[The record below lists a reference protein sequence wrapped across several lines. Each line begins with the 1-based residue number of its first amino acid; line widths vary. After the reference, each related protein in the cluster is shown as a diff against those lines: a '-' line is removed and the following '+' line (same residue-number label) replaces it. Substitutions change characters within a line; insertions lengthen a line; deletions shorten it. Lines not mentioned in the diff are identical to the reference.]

1 MIVPVADPTIM
12 DDAATRAPLLPETD
26 PRSGAPTAAGTQR
39 RRPSSTVIPAV
50 VSAVLLLAVAAPHVK
65 GDVVAAVAAG
75 GAVEVAS
82 SRGAAEGVS
91 EKSTAPLLGA
101 GYAWLREYSWTNAM
115 LAWQRT
121 AFHFQP
127 TKNWMNGPLYHKGWY
142 HLFYQW
148 NPDSAVWGNITWG
161 HAVSR
166 DLVHWLHLPLAMVP
180 DHWYDANGVW
190 SGSAT
195 RLPDGRIVML
205 YTGSTKDSVQVQNL
219 AEPAD
224 PSDPLLR
231 EWVKSPSNP
240 VLVPPPGIGLKDF
253 RDPTTAWQVPNDTAT
268 WRVAI
273 GSKDRAHAGLALVY
287 RTKDFVR
294 YDPTPAV
301 MHVVPGTGMWECVDF
316 YPVAAA
322 AGEHQNGLDT
332 SAPPGPG
339 VKHVVKASLD
349 DDKHDYYAIG
359 TYDAAT
365 DTWTPDDAA
374 KDVGIGLRYDYGKF
388 YASKTFYEPV
398 LRRRVLWGWVGET
411 DSERADILK
420 GWASVQSQA
429 TTQIKG
435 PARIS
440 WRPIGRARTDD
451 TSAMPAGAAVT
462 CFSDW
467 MRAAAMVGLKLAV
480 AATTVLLDTKTGTNL
495 LQWPVVE
502 VENLR
507 MSGKSFDTIKLDSGS
522 VVPLDVGKATQ
533 LIVHVRV
540 GIVGLLQLDIE
551 AVFEVDAAAV
561 EAVKEAEVGF
571 NCSTSAGAAGR
582 GMLGPFG
589 LLVLADEHLS
599 EQTAVY
605 FYLAKG
611 TDGSLKTFFCQD
623 DLSFAQG
630 GRTCITAIYD
640 AARVFLF
647 NNATNARVT
656 AKSVKI
662 WQLNSAYIRPRS
674 RCWSIETVAC
684 PAVDARRVVHTPHP
698 AGTIDRR
705 DSSDAAGKHVD
716 RPIPFHACNDAS
728 NRIGA
733 GGEYVRRVRPVASGH
748 MRANQHATEGGN
760 RERVQARPRRV
771 TGGGEA
777 G

>member
-39 RRPSSTVIPAV
+39 RRPPSTVIPAI
-50 VSAVLLLAVAAPHVK
+50 VSAARRRRAGGRRRRGRGPGRGGGGLPRRGGGRVGEVHGPAPRRRRRAAPGILVDQRDAGVAAHGVPFPAHQELDERLAPSPSLIFFLSFLSRSGSNSVSRSCH
-65 GDVVAAVAAG
+65 GRLVHMALPDR
-75 GAVEVAS
+75 S
-82 SRGAAEGVS
+82 SCS
-91 EKSTAPLLGA
+91 SSFSTGCPL
-101 GYAWLREYSWTNAM
+101 
-115 LAWQRT
+115 QI
-121 AFHFQP
+121 P
-127 TKNWMNGPLYHKGWY
+127 TKGWY

-365 DTWTPDDAA
+365 DTWTPDDAT

-388 YASKTFYEPV
+388 YASKTFYDPV

-420 GWASVQSQA
+420 GWASVQSV
-429 TTQIKG
+429 
-435 PARIS
+435 PR
-440 WRPIGRARTDD
+440 
-451 TSAMPAGAAVT
+451 
-462 CFSDW
+462 
-467 MRAAAMVGLKLAV
+467 
-480 AATTVLLDTKTGTNL
+480 TVLLDTKTGTNL

-533 LIVHVRV
+533 L
-540 GIVGLLQLDIE
+540 DIE

-561 EAVKEAEVGF
+561 EAVTEAEVGF

-623 DLSFAQG
+623 DLRASKANDLVKRVYGSLVPVLHGENLSVRILVDHSIVESFAQG
-630 GRTCITAIYD
+630 GRTCITSRVYPTRAIYD

-662 WQLNSAYIRPRS
+662 WQLNSAYIRPYS
-674 RCWSIETVAC
+674 A
-684 PAVDARRVVHTPHP
+684 
-698 AGTIDRR
+698 
-705 DSSDAAGKHVD
+705 SSL
-716 RPIPFHACNDAS
+716 
-728 NRIGA
+728 
-733 GGEYVRRVRPVASGH
+733 
-748 MRANQHATEGGN
+748 
-760 RERVQARPRRV
+760 
-771 TGGGEA
+771 
-777 G
+777 

>member
-50 VSAVLLLAVAAPHVK
+50 VSAVLLLAVAAVAVLSLQPHVK

-420 GWASVQSQA
+420 GWASVQSV
-429 TTQIKG
+429 
-435 PARIS
+435 PR
-440 WRPIGRARTDD
+440 
-451 TSAMPAGAAVT
+451 
-462 CFSDW
+462 
-467 MRAAAMVGLKLAV
+467 
-480 AATTVLLDTKTGTNL
+480 TVLLDTKTGTNL

-522 VVPLDVGKATQ
+522 VVPLDVGKAT
-533 LIVHVRV
+533 
-540 GIVGLLQLDIE
+540 QLDIE

-623 DLSFAQG
+623 DLRASKANDLVKRVYGSLVPVLHGESLSVRILVDHSIVESFAQG
-630 GRTCITAIYD
+630 GRTCITSRVYPTRAIYD

-662 WQLNSAYIRPRS
+662 WQLNSAYIRPYS
-674 RCWSIETVAC
+674 
-684 PAVDARRVVHTPHP
+684 
-698 AGTIDRR
+698 
-705 DSSDAAGKHVD
+705 
-716 RPIPFHACNDAS
+716 
-728 NRIGA
+728 
-733 GGEYVRRVRPVASGH
+733 
-748 MRANQHATEGGN
+748 ANSL
-760 RERVQARPRRV
+760 
-771 TGGGEA
+771 
-777 G
+777 

>member
-1 MIVPVADPTIM
+1 MIPPVADPAM
-12 DDAATRAPLLPETD
+12 LEGAARSPLLPATD
-26 PRSGAPTAAGTQR
+26 PRRAAAPAGGAGQ
-39 RRPSSTVIPAV
+39 RRPSSSTVLPAV
-50 VSAVLLLAVAAPHVK
+50 VSAVLLLVLAVVTILASQHVDNGQRVVMPPAGGDVAA
-65 GDVVAAVAAG
+65 AAG
-75 GAVEVAS
+75 RVVEVAAT
-82 SRGAAEGVS
+82 RGVAEGVS
-91 EKSTAPLLGA
+91 EKSTAPLLGGA
-101 GYAWLREYSWTNAM
+101 GALRDYSWTNAM

-127 TKNWMNGPLYHKGWY
+127 PKNWMNDPNGPLYHKGWY

-148 NPDSAVWGNITWG
+148 NPHSAVWGNITWG

-205 YTGSTKDSVQVQNL
+205 YTGSTAESVQVQNL

-231 EWVKSPSNP
+231 EWVKSDANP

-253 RDPTTAWQVPNDTAT
+253 RDPTTAWRVPNDTA

-273 GSKDRAHAGLALVY
+273 GSKDRSHAGLALVY
-287 RTKDFVR
+287 RTEDFVR
-294 YDPTPAV
+294 YDPDPAL

-316 YPVAAA
+316 YPVATGSGG
-322 AGEHQNGLDT
+322 AGENSGLET

-359 TYDAAT
+359 TYDAAA
-365 DTWTPDDAA
+365 DTWTPDDTVN
-374 KDVGIGLRYDYGKF
+374 DVGIGLRYDYGKF
-388 YASKTFYEPV
+388 YASKTFYDPV

-420 GWASVQSQA
+420 GWASLQS
-429 TTQIKG
+429 I
-435 PARIS
+435 PR
-440 WRPIGRARTDD
+440 
-451 TSAMPAGAAVT
+451 
-462 CFSDW
+462 
-467 MRAAAMVGLKLAV
+467 
-480 AATTVLLDTKTGTNL
+480 TVLLDTKTGSNL

-507 MSGKSFDTIKLDSGS
+507 MGGKSFGGVALGRGS

-533 LIVHVRV
+533 L
-540 GIVGLLQLDIE
+540 DIE
-551 AVFEVDAAAV
+551 AEFEVDAAAV
-561 EAVKEAEVGF
+561 EAVTEAEVGF

-589 LLVLADEHLS
+589 LLVLADEDRS

-605 FYLAKG
+605 FYLVKG

-623 DLSFAQG
+623 ELRGSKANDLVKRVYGSVVPVLNGENLSVRILVDHSIVESFAQG
-630 GRTCITAIYD
+630 GRTCITSRVYPTRAIYD
-640 AARVFLF
+640 SARVFLF
-647 NNATNARVT
+647 NNATNVHVT

-662 WQLNSAYIRPRS
+662 WQLNSAYIRPYS
-674 RCWSIETVAC
+674 A
-684 PAVDARRVVHTPHP
+684 
-698 AGTIDRR
+698 
-705 DSSDAAGKHVD
+705 SSL
-716 RPIPFHACNDAS
+716 
-728 NRIGA
+728 
-733 GGEYVRRVRPVASGH
+733 
-748 MRANQHATEGGN
+748 
-760 RERVQARPRRV
+760 
-771 TGGGEA
+771 
-777 G
+777 